1 MKFKIYSTYLLCLY
15 GICLSSNL
23 MGQETLMKTLSL
35 EQALTLALENNKS
48 IRIERER
55 VSIAEERESIGNAG
69 LLPTINL
76 IGEANYSNNE
86 TDITLR
92 TFQQPPAPATVNFDE
107 SGVASTTISGL
118 VQADYTVFAG
128 FSGKYRY
135 RLLKSQNNIAQ
146 FQQQAVINQ
155 TVQEVSNLFLE
166 IAKLQRREEL
176 LLETI
181 KIDTDRI
188 SRINDEKQFGQATGL
203 DVLNAQSNLNR
214 DRTQLDEV
222 LLAKNNLKRNLNF
235 FIGYEPERRYRV
247 MVEYG
252 INAITEVDGVKSDVL
267 ANNPSLLLVRE
278 VVSIAESEIKLARSQ
293 ELPRLD
299 VFANYGYFNQEND
312 LQQLAEITN
321 LGYAVGGR
329 LTFTIFNGNQ
339 TRTAIRTAKLNKET
353 SELQEEQLA
362 DRLITDAITELN
374 RMEILKNQLERERLN
389 LRTFEEAFART
400 EERFKNGQAT
410 NLDLRDAQTAL
421 LDAQIIISELQVD
434 LMKADITLNTLRG
447 KFN

>member
-247 MVEYG
+247 MVEYR

-389 LRTFEEAFART
+389 LRTFEEAYART